1 MRIGKGLASLGLC
14 GLAVMMLYCKIDA
27 CGMGI
32 LVFLGL
38 LAIWESK

>member
-1 MRIGKGLASLGLC
+1 MKIGKGLASLGLC
-14 GLAVMMLYCKIDA
+14 GLAAMMIHYKIDP